1 MSPEPIP
8 ATPAEAQE
16 SYIVTEGKK
25 RGSTRDVRPEA
36 AFDRY
41 FTVLR
46 VHAGDAILTDNWH
59 TNEVLSHAR
68 NNFEG
73 YTFVMRTLE
82 AWGVVIENDKR
93 GYYTAGGRVWVLD
106 LERCEGKKPRL
117 PGAGSG
123 ASTNKG

>member
-1 MSPEPIP
+1 MSTQPTGP

-25 RGSTRDVRPEA
+25 RGATRDVRSEA
-36 AFDRY
+36 AFDKY
-41 FTVLR
+41 YTVLR
-46 VHAGDAILTDNWH
+46 VHGGDAVLTDNWH

-82 AWGVVIENDKR
+82 AWGVMIENEHR

-106 LERCEGKKPRL
+106 LEPAEGKKPRL
-117 PGAGSG
+117 PGTPS
-123 ASTNKG
+123 KG